1 MKVQVRVFSYLREY
15 LTVEEGANHE
25 IELELPSGATLRD
38 LFTRLGIDRHFEED
52 IFGGDVGNIFQ
63 VLVNQQAVNTYSHP
77 LQDGDSV
84 VMFPPMSGG

>member
-38 LFTRLGIDRHFEED
+38 VFIHLGIDRYFEED

-63 VLVNQQAVNTYSHP
+63 VLVNQQAVNTYSHL

>member
-25 IELELPSGATLRD
+25 IELDLPSGATLRD
-38 LFTRLGIDRHFEED
+38 LFIHLGIDRHFEED
-52 IFGGDVGNIFQ
+52 IFGGDAGNIFQ

-77 LQDGDSV
+77 LRDGDSV